1 MEFLF
6 LLARILYSA
15 IFISSGLNHLTN
27 SGQMSEYAA
36 AKKVPMPRISVLIS
50 GVMLLFGGL
59 SVLFGFWVD
68 IGALLLIIF
77 LLPAAFMVHDYWTIE
92 DPQERQNEQIHFF
105 KDLALAGGAFLLWYL
120 YIINVDLP
128 WSLDPVF

>member
-1 MEFLF
+1 
-6 LLARILYSA
+6 
-15 IFISSGLNHLTN
+15 
-27 SGQMSEYAA
+27 
-36 AKKVPMPRISVLIS
+36 MPRISVLIS
-50 GVMLLFGGL
+50 GVMLLLGGL

-92 DPQERQNEQIHFF
+92 DPQERQNEQVHFF